1 MNLEILYT
9 KQPQSA
15 KAKAQLEN
23 VRFQGEISLKQ
34 IQSTN
39 TDMTKKGFKLS
50 GISIWAGVGEVQQD
64 LIDNTVELAKRVG
77 ISNPLYSKREVE
89 CTDKRTGE
97 IFTREVLRVKQGLSF
112 TF

>member
-1 MNLEILYT
+1 MNLETLYT
-9 KQPQSA
+9 KQQNA

-34 IQSTN
+34 VQSTS

-50 GISIWAGVGEVQQD
+50 AVSVWASADEIDQN
-64 LIDNTVELAKRVG
+64 LIDNTVRLAKEVG
-77 ISNPLYSKREVE
+77 IANPIWSKRAVD
-89 CTDKRTGE
+89 CVDKRTGE
-97 IFTREVLRVKQGLSF
+97 TFVREVLRVKAGLSF

>member
-1 MNLEILYT
+1 MNLELFLV
-9 KQPQSA
+9 KPAANA
-15 KAKAQLEN
+15 KAKAQTEN
-23 VRFQGEISLKQ
+23 IRFQGEISLKQ
-34 IQSTN
+34 IQSTIAN
-39 TDMTKKGFKLS
+39 KKGYTLS